1 MVVTV
6 SSAQIRNEMSAWL
19 TPLNIAFSV
28 NWCELN
34 RATDRNAAYRRSAR
48 LDHIDCGWRFGIDF
62 KDRDEELLFLL
73 KFGEHV

>member
-6 SSAQIRNEMSAWL
+6 SSFRIRDEMAAWL

-34 RATDRNAAYRRSAR
+34 PSTDRNAVYRRSAR
-48 LDHIDCGWRFGIDF
+48 LDYIESGWRFGIDF
-62 KDRDEELLFLL
+62 KDKGDELLFLL
-73 KFGEHV
+73 KFGEYV